1 MNQESLIRLSEL
13 NTTDYNLND
22 VYNPVGGTAYGY
34 NGEKIGSVRDALV
47 EPSTGRIRF
56 LLVDVGGWFSSKEV
70 LVPVGY
76 SRIDDTGVYFDNLT
90 KDQVKAMSE
99 YREGQAYSTDMMDT
113 DERVLRGVNDVDTAQ
128 YRERVVSGKD
138 TEVANYRQ
146 QAYATPDRLQLLEER
161 LVVNKD
167 RFKAGSVQIGKRVET
182 HQETV
187 QVPLTRE
194 EVVIERHAVSDG
206 RPVEGA
212 VLGAASQTMTV
223 ELEAERANVSKQAYV
238 TEEVSLGKRAVTET
252 QTVTDTIGKE
262 VLEVNKTGEVT
273 MTDGTRG
280 MTTGTTGAV
289 GTMTNAGSAAGDVA
303 SAAGNKLEEG
313 ADRLRAVGHEV
324 AGAITGNPKHDAL
337 AAEDRA
343 KANINNDQAD
353 RDMLDADRKV

>member
-1 MNQESLIRLSEL
+1 MTMNESLIRLSEL
-13 NTTDYNLND
+13 NAADYNLND
-22 VYNPVGGTAYGY
+22 NSIYNPVGGTAYGY

-99 YREGQAYSTDMMDT
+99 YREGQAYTTDMMDT
-113 DERVLRGVNDVDTAQ
+113 DERVLRGVTDVDTTQ

-138 TEVANYRQ
+138 AEVADYRQ
-146 QAYATPDRLQLLEER
+146 RAYATPDRLQLLEER

-167 RFKAGSVQIGKRVET
+167 KFKAGSVQIGKRVET

-194 EVVIERHAVSDG
+194 EVVIERHAVTDG

-223 ELEAERANVSKQAYV
+223 DLEAERANVSKQAYV

-252 QTVTDTIGKE
+252 QTVTETIGKE
-262 VLEVNKTGEVT
+262 VLEVNKTGEVVT
-273 MTDGTRG
+273 TDGTRG
-280 MTTGTTGAV
+280 VATGV
-289 GTMTNAGSAAGDVA
+289 ERAGSAAGDVA
-303 SAAGNKLEEG
+303 QAAGNKIEEG
-313 ADRLRAVGHEV
+313 ADRLRAVGHEI
-324 AGAITGNPKHDAL
+324 AGAVTGNPKHDAL

-343 KANINNDQAD
+343 KADMNNAQARADIN
-353 RDMLDADRKV
+353 DADRKV